1 MGIKKRE
8 KGVKWLGAVRG
19 RHVSDVDQN
28 RYNARSFSRWSLSFE
43 MYFSVHRFIDK
54 NTMHC
59 CMHRCPFYFFFFFF
73 FVEMYVRSCNRY
85 YILFLVKV

>member
-54 NTMHC
+54 NTIVAC
-59 CMHRCPFYFFFFFF
+59 I
-73 FVEMYVRSCNRY
+73 VVRS
-85 YILFLVKV
+85 ISSFFSFS